1 VLLGDGSS
9 RSCKS
14 RSSDAVKSREICG
27 ATVLGPMDSRR
38 IAAADEA
45 GPTQTDAMLE
55 GSYVSSSRLRKQ
67 AWTTMYGD
75 VCGKLRMELCEI
87 RLGDGCRSRCR
98 NRNEIDAIQTASK

>member
-14 RSSDAVKSREICG
+14 SSSDAVKSREICG
-27 ATVLGPMDSRR
+27 ATVQGPMDSRR

-45 GPTQTDAMLE
+45 GPTQTDAILE
-55 GSYVSSSRLRKQ
+55 GVVMSCRKRLRKQ

-75 VCGKLRMELCEI
+75 VCGKLRMELCE
-87 RLGDGCRSRCR
+87 
-98 NRNEIDAIQTASK
+98 

>member
-14 RSSDAVKSREICG
+14 GSSDAVESREICG
-27 ATVLGPMDSRR
+27 ATVQGPMDSRR

-55 GSYVSSSRLRKQ
+55 GRYVLSKQ
-67 AWTTMYGD
+67 VAQAGLDDYVW
-75 VCGKLRMELCEI
+75 
-87 RLGDGCRSRCR
+87 
-98 NRNEIDAIQTASK
+98 